1 MKYVGMQTQISR
13 NNRLSLMLLLMF
25 PVIISGM
32 VWVFLATLNYLEN
45 GYTNQYGESVHYL
58 NVDNVNQSYLTVIPW
73 IALGVV
79 VWFIIAYFYNASI
92 IQHATGAHAVTRMEN
107 PRLYNIVENLCMTC
121 NMDMPKINIVDD
133 PQLNAYASG
142 INAQSYTVTV
152 TEGLLNKLNDDEL
165 AAVLGHEL
173 THIRNHDTK
182 LLITC
187 IVFVGIVST
196 VMSIAVRLLY
206 NTLLYGG
213 ERKRDDEKGGSG
225 LGIIIVLLIGII
237 CCVIA
242 YVFTLLTR
250 FAISRKREYMAD
262 AGGAELLVEIRLLW
276 HLLYGKYLLIQG

>member
-73 IALGVV
+73 IALGVA

-196 VMSIAVRLLY
+196 LLPFAYYTILCCMEESESVMMKKEA
-206 NTLLYGG
+206 
-213 ERKRDDEKGGSG
+213 
-225 LGIIIVLLIGII
+225 
-237 CCVIA
+237 A
-242 YVFTLLTR
+242 
-250 FAISRKREYMAD
+250 A
-262 AGGAELLVEIRLLW
+262 
-276 HLLYGKYLLIQG
+276 

>member
-196 VMSIAVRLLY
+196 VMSIAVRILY

-225 LGIIIVLLIGII
+225 LGIIIVNTLCYFSKTRVYGRCRRCRTLWKSTCFGICFTENI
-237 CCVIA
+237 C
-242 YVFTLLTR
+242 
-250 FAISRKREYMAD
+250 
-262 AGGAELLVEIRLLW
+262 
-276 HLLYGKYLLIQG
+276 

>member
-13 NNRLSLMLLLMF
+13 NNRLSLMLVLMF

-58 NVDNVNQSYLTVIPW
+58 SVDNVNQSYLTVIPW
-73 IALGVV
+73 IALGVA
-79 VWFIIAYFYNASI
+79 VWFVIAYFYNASI

-152 TEGLLNKLNDDEL
+152 TEGL
-165 AAVLGHEL
+165 H
-173 THIRNHDTK
+173 T
-182 LLITC
+182 
-187 IVFVGIVST
+187 
-196 VMSIAVRLLY
+196 
-206 NTLLYGG
+206 
-213 ERKRDDEKGGSG
+213 
-225 LGIIIVLLIGII
+225 
-237 CCVIA
+237 
-242 YVFTLLTR
+242 
-250 FAISRKREYMAD
+250 
-262 AGGAELLVEIRLLW
+262 
-276 HLLYGKYLLIQG
+276 